1 MNGAKHM
8 RKHLVW
14 TALVPAAFLLSV
26 TEASAQQLRG
36 IGGGGGA
43 QKLLLREQ
51 IGLLNNG
58 SLQTTQNP
66 NANLFNQVKFIY
78 IAAMPLGDRLGNNG
92 VYYDTD
98 LLPNIGLFQ
107 GGQNLM
113 GQVNQ
118 NQNNN
123 PNPNPFPPPFQAAR
137 MARQRMMMAMYSAYM
152 QQAMMQQAMMQQALM
167 QQAMMQPYA
176 NPASFGWFTPSKTA
190 SDGFGGFA
198 APMNNVDFGAG
209 FRKSDGGGF

>member
-1 MNGAKHM
+1 M
-8 RKHLVW
+8 
-14 TALVPAAFLLSV
+14 ALVSATLSMGAAD
-26 TEASAQQLRG
+26 ASAQQLRG
-36 IGGGGGA
+36 STAPVGV
-43 QKLLLREQ
+43 QRLLLREQ

-66 NANLFNQVKFIY
+66 NANLPNQLKFMY

-98 LLPNIGLFQ
+98 LLPNLGLFQ
-107 GGQNLM
+107 GGQNLY

-118 NQNNN
+118 GNNN
-123 PNPNPFPPPFQAAR
+123 INNPIQPPPFQAAR

-152 QQAMMQQAMMQQALM
+152 QQAMMQQVMMQQALM

-176 NPASFGWFTPSKTA
+176 NPAGFGWFTPSKTA

-198 APMNNVDFGAG
+198 APLNNVDFGAG

>member
-1 MNGAKHM
+1 M
-8 RKHLVW
+8 
-14 TALVPAAFLLSV
+14 ALVSAAPLMS
-26 TEASAQQLRG
+26 ASAGFAQQQLRATTAPAG
-36 IGGGGGA
+36 V
-43 QKLLLREQ
+43 QRLLLREQ

-66 NANLFNQVKFIY
+66 NANLPNQLKFMY

-98 LLPNIGLFQ
+98 LLPNLGLFQ
-107 GGQNLM
+107 GGQNLY

-118 NQNNN
+118 NNNN
-123 PNPNPFPPPFQAAR
+123 INNPIQPPQVQAAR

-152 QQAMMQQAMMQQALM
+152 QQAMMQQLMMQQALM

-176 NPASFGWFTPSKTA
+176 NPAGFGWFTPSKTA

-198 APMNNVDFGAG
+198 APMNNGNFGAG
-209 FRKSDGGGF
+209 FLKSDGGGF